1 MADAPGN
8 IRNKLVDMF
17 VVWQTGFH
25 MKTVVCKLLCFNEK
39 KTHFTIPTFRITF
52 LLTVVNES
60 KNNYEINCRKFYVSY
75 VRTLDIYNFHSVVF
89 CILVIIPMD

>member
-8 IRNKLVDMF
+8 IRNKLVDMS

-39 KTHFTIPTFRITF
+39 KKHILPYQPLE
-52 LLTVVNES
+52 LL
-60 KNNYEINCRKFYVSY
+60 FY
-75 VRTLDIYNFHSVVF
+75 
-89 CILVIIPMD
+89 